1 MHPTATR
8 HDFHNLPQGMQDKYE
23 NVLNALQQSELS
35 CRCEMVGKD
44 FTIIVAPGMSPANY
58 WLKRFDLLPTNL
70 KIAHHA

>member
-8 HDFHNLPQGMQDKYE
+8 HDFHNLPQVQQDKYE
-23 NVLNALQQSELS
+23 AVLNALLQAELS

-58 WLKRFDLLPTNL
+58 WLKRFDLLPVR
-70 KIAHHA
+70 A